1 MLKFI
6 PDLSLNVI
14 ERCSGHGGS
23 WGMMKDNFKTAIK
36 VGKPAA
42 RQASKASPKY
52 VVSGCPLAGEHIL
65 QGIDFLGGS
74 DKRPKNAN
82 HPIEILAKAYNL

>member
-1 MLKFI
+1 MKETH
-6 PDLSLNVI
+6 DL
-14 ERCSGHGGS
+14 
-23 WGMMKDNFKTAIK
+23 AIK

-42 RQASKASPKY
+42 RQASKANPKY

>member
-1 MLKFI
+1 
-6 PDLSLNVI
+6 
-14 ERCSGHGGS
+14 
-23 WGMMKDNFKTAIK
+23 TAIK